1 MKSVLV
7 AALLL
12 IATSAQA
19 SFLCTSK
26 ELRDDGKPAYGMTV
40 NESETVETHVQI
52 AIWATGHA
60 NDADQFEC
68 VRESMDYGN
77 GRTSQYK
84 CQANGDKTLQV
95 YAQRSGAKITATADL
110 KSAAGQLLLS
120 SMYCKSIE

>member
-1 MKSVLV
+1 MKSVLI
-7 AALLL
+7 ASLLM
-12 IATSAQA
+12 IASSAHA
-19 SFLCTSK
+19 SFLCASK

-40 NESETVETHVQI
+40 SESETVNTHVQI

-68 VRESMDYGN
+68 VREAMEYGN

-95 YAQRSGAKITATADL
+95 YAQKSGPKISATADL
-110 KSAAGQLLLS
+110 RSSAEQLILS
-120 SMYCKSIE
+120 GMYCKSIE